1 MKPLLLL
8 SVLLVIFQN
17 TFSFSN
23 LKDKNDY
30 VGTDFNQLYLPKN
43 YNLNILDK
51 KWSPTDLRL
60 DSIYLL
66 TFSRNLENVIEE
78 SSRNPYSGRNSR
90 KPTFKAAVKLNMLIL
105 TGVISPSLEFRM
117 GNHFSFQANFVG
129 VHSPNGYVFSNK
141 PMRLYMGFIE
151 FRYYPIE
158 TFKGFFFGVNA
169 GVGFYNMSRAIIPNY
184 WNEEHNNV
192 LHKGWN
198 IMGGGS
204 LGWTF
209 PIGDVFAIEPFVS
222 TGFTHAQWQNYVD
235 ETLVSETQKTKNQYI
250 FAYNGGINVV
260 YKFLPVSYSFSNNY
274 KQNHFGSKYNKS
286 VYKRFNKVSRNRY

>member
-117 GNHFSFQANFVG
+117 GNHFSFQANLSEYIV
-129 VHSPNGYVFSNK
+129 PTD
-141 PMRLYMGFIE
+141 M
-151 FRYYPIE
+151 
-158 TFKGFFFGVNA
+158 FF
-169 GVGFYNMSRAIIPNY
+169 
-184 WNEEHNNV
+184 
-192 LHKGWN
+192 
-198 IMGGGS
+198 
-204 LGWTF
+204 
-209 PIGDVFAIEPFVS
+209 
-222 TGFTHAQWQNYVD
+222 Q
-235 ETLVSETQKTKNQYI
+235 
-250 FAYNGGINVV
+250 
-260 YKFLPVSYSFSNNY
+260 
-274 KQNHFGSKYNKS
+274 
-286 VYKRFNKVSRNRY
+286 

>member
-1 MKPLLLL
+1 MKPLVLL
-8 SVLLVIFQN
+8 SVLLVVFQN
-17 TFSFSN
+17 AFSFN
-23 LKDKNDY
+23 NIKDKTNN
-30 VGTDFNQLYLPKN
+30 VGTDFNKLYLPKD
-43 YNLNILDK
+43 YNLKPNSIDK
-51 KWSPTDLRL
+51 SSSSSDLYL
-60 DSIYLL
+60 DSFYLQM
-66 TFSRNLENVIEE
+66 FSKNLEKVIEE

-90 KPTFKAAVKLNMLIL
+90 KPTYKAAIKLNMLIL

-141 PMRLYMGFIE
+141 PMRLYMGFVE

-198 IMGGGS
+198 VMGGGS
-204 LGWTF
+204 
-209 PIGDVFAIEPFVS
+209 
-222 TGFTHAQWQNYVD
+222 
-235 ETLVSETQKTKNQYI
+235 
-250 FAYNGGINVV
+250 
-260 YKFLPVSYSFSNNY
+260 
-274 KQNHFGSKYNKS
+274 
-286 VYKRFNKVSRNRY
+286 

>member
-1 MKPLLLL
+1 M
-8 SVLLVIFQN
+8 
-17 TFSFSN
+17 
-23 LKDKNDY
+23 
-30 VGTDFNQLYLPKN
+30 
-43 YNLNILDK
+43 
-51 KWSPTDLRL
+51 
-60 DSIYLL
+60 
-66 TFSRNLENVIEE
+66 
-78 SSRNPYSGRNSR
+78 
-90 KPTFKAAVKLNMLIL
+90 
-105 TGVISPSLEFRM
+105 
-117 GNHFSFQANFVG
+117 
-129 VHSPNGYVFSNK
+129 
-141 PMRLYMGFIE
+141 
-151 FRYYPIE
+151 
-158 TFKGFFFGVNA
+158 
-169 GVGFYNMSRAIIPNY
+169 
-184 WNEEHNNV
+184 EEHNNV